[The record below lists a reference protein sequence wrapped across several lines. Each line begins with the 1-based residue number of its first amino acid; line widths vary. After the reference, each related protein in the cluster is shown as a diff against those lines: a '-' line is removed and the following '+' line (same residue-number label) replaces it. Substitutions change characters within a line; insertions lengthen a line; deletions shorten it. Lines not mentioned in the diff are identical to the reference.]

1 MNGKPSWGGPAAGGT
16 TGASGPGLPPPPRVP
31 SSPPAP
37 PAPAAPAALPALP
50 DGYRAQR
57 VLGTGRHAT
66 AVLCREESSGRD
78 VVVKVLLPV
87 VQDGAR
93 RLAAHAELLAAGAAA
108 EHPCAV
114 TVEDA
119 GSTGAGQLYLI
130 ERRCSGGSAAD
141 QLAAAGPLPVEEVLV
156 TGIRLALALHSSHR
170 AGVLHLDVRPAN
182 VLYDDEGGALL
193 ADHAVGRVLQRAAP
207 ETGAVFDPVYAAR
220 ELSGWEAPGPAADVY
235 ALGATLYA
243 LLAGEPAYAEA
254 ARRGPA
260 AVYERVLR
268 GGVPRP
274 ARQDVPEPLL
284 VLVQRMMA
292 PHPEG
297 RPPLTEVHR
306 ILRALLPVSYAPRV
320 PDLQPEP
327 APELPPPGWDP
338 ADDALTEPPPESDED
353 PESAA
358 AVARRRR
365 NRNRLV
371 AASSGLL
378 LVGGAVLALFLVR
391 AANTSGDTPAAPD
404 RPEGGR
410 GSAHPLPK
418 GQLPAF
424 QAQRVSV
431 NTVGKRVQIA
441 WSPPKRAQA
450 VYGYAIAA
458 QTPDGEP
465 VKVKNTGAD
474 EPSVVFT
481 SPPVRADTCYV
492 VTSLVQT
499 ADGSVGL
506 APSDPVCGGERA
518 DSGGRSAAPESPA
531 PPG

>member
-1 MNGKPSWGGPAAGGT
+1 MNGNPSWGGPRADDGVAAS
-16 TGASGPGLPPPPRVP
+16 APDLPPPT
-31 SSPPAP
+31 
-37 PAPAAPAALPALP
+37 LPALP

-57 VLGTGRHAT
+57 VLGTGRHST
-66 AVLCREESSGRD
+66 TVLCREESSARD
-78 VVVKVLLPV
+78 LVVKVLLPV

-93 RLAAHAELLAAGAAA
+93 RLAAHSELLAAGAAA
-108 EHPCAV
+108 KHPCAV

-119 GSTGAGQLYLI
+119 GFTGAGQLYLI
-130 ERRCSGGSAAD
+130 ERLCPGGSAAAR
-141 QLAAAGPLPVEEVLV
+141 LAASGAMSVEDVLV
-156 TGIRLALALHSSHR
+156 AGIRLALALHSSHL

-182 VLYDDEGGALL
+182 ILYDDGGGALL

-207 ETGAVFDPVYAAR
+207 DTGAVFDPAYTAR
-220 ELSGWEAPGPAADVY
+220 ELFGWEAPGPAADVY

-243 LLAGEPAYAEA
+243 LLAGEPAHAEA

-260 AVYERVLR
+260 AVYEQVLK

-274 ARQDVPEPLL
+274 ERHDVPEPLL
-284 VLVQRMMA
+284 VLLHRMMA

-306 ILRALLPVSYAPRV
+306 ILRTLLPVSCASRV

-327 APELPPPGWDP
+327 EPETPPPGWDP
-338 ADDALTEPPPESDED
+338 ADDALTEPPPETDED
-353 PESAA
+353 PDSEE

-371 AASSGLL
+371 AASSALL

-391 AANTSGDTPAAPD
+391 AANTSEDAKAARD
-404 RPEGGR
+404 RPKGDQR
-410 GSAHPLPK
+410 SAHPLPK

-424 QAQRVSV
+424 QAQRISV
-431 NTVGKRVQIA
+431 NRVGEQVQVA
-441 WSPPKRAQA
+441 WSPPKKAQP
-450 VYGYAIAA
+450 VYGYAVAA

-465 VKVKNTGAD
+465 LKVKNTGAD
-474 EPSVVFT
+474 EPSVVFST
-481 SPPVRADTCYV
+481 SAARPDTCYV

-506 APSDPVCGGERA
+506 AAAETVCGGKKEQ
-518 DSGGRSAAPESPA
+518 GGGSSPTPESPA
-531 PPG
+531 PSG